1 MLSNDYIK
9 NKVKALLNIDDTDLY
24 DDRLEIMIGGSANKL
39 LHEGVD
45 NIYEEGS
52 NAGFDYVICIAYQ
65 VALDLDL
72 VTDYNRLYTQYAT
85 RVVTLRMA
93 QANGH

>member
-1 MLSNDYIK
+1 MLSNDYLK
-9 NKVKALLNIDDTDLY
+9 TKVKALLNIDDTDLY

-39 LHEGVD
+39 RNEGVS

-52 NAGFDYVICIAYQ
+52 NNGFDYVICIAYQ
-65 VALDLDL
+65 VALDLDM
-72 VTDYNRLYTQYAT
+72 VSDYNRLYTQYAT